1 MATGVRLNDTFWTVL
16 LLTLPV
22 LVGLGWL
29 AAWRTARYYEREC
42 ALEELRLRAME
53 DEIRRRESS
62 R

>member
-1 MATGVRLNDTFWTVL
+1 MNDTFWTVL